1 MGNDPECL
9 SFSTDRCMEKTVG
22 HFKTSLPVLVYS
34 TKNSNC
40 DVNSFKS
47 VTELLLLYTEVEF
60 RMPGPSHFIT
70 MVMRM
75 LAFFC
80 AVTEMHQMCGLG
92 PIKTV
97 YPVGVDNLSVTT
109 YVMSSPVIVMRSQ
122 GLSSSILLVFL
133 HRRNEQSYPK

>member
-1 MGNDPECL
+1 
-9 SFSTDRCMEKTVG
+9 
-22 HFKTSLPVLVYS
+22 
-34 TKNSNC
+34 
-40 DVNSFKS
+40 
-47 VTELLLLYTEVEF
+47 
-60 RMPGPSHFIT
+60 
-70 MVMRM
+70 
-75 LAFFC
+75 
-80 AVTEMHQMCGLG
+80 MHQMCGLG